1 MCYTAPDGES
11 CRSYT
16 ALCDYM
22 YHKAIRMGDMKSAL
36 YYKEEK
42 QKMINRQ
49 ERTFPFFLIFIALG
63 GICLLLDLLG
73 II

>member
-1 MCYTAPDGES
+1 MFYTAPDGKTF
-11 CRSYT
+11 RSYT

-22 YHKAIRMGDMKSAL
+22 YNKAIQAGDIKSAL

-42 QKMINRQ
+42 QKMQDRQ
-49 ERTFPFFLIFIALG
+49 ERTFPFFLILIAFG
-63 GICLLLDLLG
+63 GICLLLNLLG